1 MKTIKIVSIVG
12 IVIALGF
19 SVVAIAAN
27 TQQEMKQNP
36 EMGWFGFMAE
46 NMPVSEMVME
56 HLKERLTLTE
66 EQEAQLLPILEE
78 SMKKRVEMF
87 QKYGGQVRQNVQTIK
102 TEHETMWQETEKQ
115 LAEILTEEQMQE
127 LRKMHDERVGMRQG
141 FAQKMFQRR
150 GQFQQVFKELNLSKE
165 QMKELF
171 SIVIKYRENRG
182 DVMESF
188 QEIRTNFVN
197 MLLTE
202 EFDEEKVRQ
211 TYQESAAKMEEFV
224 VTGAKMAAEMKAVLT
239 PEQLEILQEKGTELL
254 AQLQEHGHSRH
265 AMFGRWFHH
274 HAE

>member
-1 MKTIKIVSIVG
+1 MKAIKIVSIVG

-19 SVVAIAAN
+19 SVVAIASN
-27 TQQEMKQNP
+27 TQQEMKHDS

-56 HLKERLTLTE
+56 HLKERLNLTE
-66 EQEAQLLPILEE
+66 EQETQILPILEE

-87 QKYGGQVRQNVQTIK
+87 QKYGGQVRQNVQAIK

-115 LAEILTEEQMQE
+115 LAEILSEEQMQE
-127 LRKMHDERVGMRQG
+127 LRKMYAERVGMRQG
-141 FAQKMFQRR
+141 FAQKMSQRR

-171 SIVIKYRENRG
+171 SIVMKYRENRG

-188 QEIRTNFVN
+188 QDIRTKFVN

-202 EFDEEKVRQ
+202 EFNEEKVRQ

-239 PEQLEILQEKGTELL
+239 PEQVEILQEKETELL
-254 AQLQEHGHSRH
+254 AQFQEHGHSRH

-274 HAE
+274 HGE